1 MIKVFAIYS
10 ESCNGPPS
18 SETDCMND
26 SIKGCR
32 SGSCP
37 VTGFNFRTSREQ
49 LNVRAESEIF
59 RSAATGIFQVGR

>member
-10 ESCNGPPS
+10 ESGNAP

-26 SIKGCR
+26 SIKGWR
-32 SGSCP
+32 SGSLP